1 MAEEDEK
8 KGATPSKKDEVA
20 KKGEPKVHTPAAKPA
35 PKSTDRKPEGAKAD
49 KESKTAKKDEKP
61 TKKTEKGGDEKED
74 EEKDEDEDFIR
85 KPKPDLSHDELRLM
99 KVRKA
104 AGMKRPHFIRQEAST
119 HYRLARGGWR
129 KPKGGQSR
137 RRQHESHRV
146 NIPSIG
152 FRGPAGVRDLHPSG
166 FEDVLVSH
174 AAQLKG
180 LDPKRQAVRISA
192 GVSRRRRPDLEE
204 AAEDAGLWVLNP
216 KMEYYVVKIKDP
228 FQIVELGLTA
238 KGDKRRPGGDAI
250 LIDPSVPERVR
261 EDIIAEAEDRGIR
274 VLNPGAGKS

>member
-8 KGATPSKKDEVA
+8 KGATTS
-20 KKGEPKVHTPAAKPA
+20 KKGEVARKAQPKAQTPGAKSA
-35 PKSTDRKPEGAKAD
+35 SKPDERRPEVAKAD
-49 KESKTAKKDEKP
+49 KESKTSKNEEKPAKKTGKDGEAKA
-61 TKKTEKGGDEKED
+61 D
-74 EEKDEDEDFIR
+74 EEKDEDEEFIR

-119 HYRLARGGWR
+119 HWRLARGGWR

-152 FRGPAGVRDLHPSG
+152 FRGPAGVRALHPSG
-166 FEDVLVSH
+166 FEDILVSH
-174 AAQLKG
+174 AGQLKG

-192 GVSRRRRPDLEE
+192 GVSRFNRPDLEE

-261 EDIIAEAEDRGIR
+261 EDIIAEAEDRGIK